1 MKEDKS
7 VLVILCGVLVF
18 LLALLGYMRSQLLRM
33 QRMCQFMAAIMRKRR
48 MNCVI
53 RL

>member
-1 MKEDKS
+1 MTGNKS
-7 VLVILCGVLVF
+7 VVLVLSGAVVF

-33 QRMCQFMAAIMRKRR
+33 RRMCQFMAAIMRKQR

-53 RL
+53 RP